1 MRPFLAFAL
10 PAVLCGQTPAWIKTE
25 AAQIQSQVVEWRR
38 DIHAHPE
45 LSNRETR
52 TGAKVEALLK
62 GFGLDT
68 RRLAGTGVVG
78 VLKGGLLGPV
88 VALRAD
94 LDALPIQET
103 VDVPWKSTVPGVMHA
118 CGHDAHTAMM
128 LGAAKLLAAHR
139 SELRGTVVFL
149 FQPAEEGAPQGEDGG
164 APRMIAE
171 GALEHPRVTLDAQ
184 GRTRPW
190 VEAIYG
196 LHQRPE
202 QPSGTLGWR
211 SGHLMAGSDTWH
223 LTLRGTMS
231 HGAFPHLGNDTVLMA
246 AEAIQALQA
255 IRSRRIDPVK
265 PIVLS
270 VGTIRG
276 GNRHNIIADKVELSG
291 TLRTFEPAVRERAL
305 ALIHE
310 TLKGVCLVH
319 GGTYDF
325 VLEAGSNPPVE
336 NDARLA
342 AAVRP
347 LLASLGT
354 VVDHDPVMGAED
366 FAHYQQKVPGFFL
379 FLGTG
384 KAGRRGG
391 NHTPTMNLDED
402 ALPIGVAALAAMAW
416 GHADLRP

>member
-1 MRPFLAFAL
+1 M
-10 PAVLCGQTPAWIKTE
+10 LCGQAPAWIKTE
-25 AAQIQSQVVEWRR
+25 AARLQPQVLEWRR
-38 DIHAHPE
+38 DFHAHPE

-52 TGAKVEALLK
+52 TGAKVEALLQA
-62 GFGLDT
+62 FGLDT
-68 RRLAGTGVVG
+68 RRVAGTGVVG
-78 VLKGGLLGPV
+78 VLKGGRPGPV

-94 LDALPIQET
+94 LDALPIQEA

-118 CGHDAHTAMM
+118 CGHDAHSAML
-128 LGAAKLLAAHR
+128 LGAARLLSAHR

-149 FQPAEEGAPQGEDGG
+149 FQPAEEGAPAGEEGG

-171 GALEHPRVTLDAQ
+171 GALDRPKVT
-184 GRTRPW
+184 
-190 VEAIYG
+190 AIYG

-202 QPSGTLGWR
+202 LPSGTVGWR

-231 HGAFPHLGNDTVLMA
+231 HGAFPHLGNDTILMA

-265 PIVLS
+265 PMVLS
-270 VGTIRG
+270 VGTIHG
-276 GNRHNIIADKVELSG
+276 GNRHNIIADQVQLTG

-310 TLKGVCLVH
+310 TLKGVCGIH

-325 VLEAGSNPPVE
+325 VVEPGTNPPVE
-336 NDARLA
+336 NDPRLA

-347 LLASLGT
+347 LLASLGP
-354 VVDHDPVMGAED
+354 VANHDQVMGAED

-384 KAGRRGG
+384 RPGARGG

-402 ALPIGVAALAAMAW
+402 ALPLGVAALAAMAW
-416 GHADLRP
+416 SHADVGP